1 MCMYPIIKRLLLD
14 SFHRTTYKCLCSSP
28 FIKKCIIQFD
38 LTAPKEKVSKL
49 TLCIPTHISIWYLF
63 FVDVCLTCLAWCD
76 KRSTTLFHASL
87 YGAPSHYLV
96 SFTSPSLSVCHCNWQ
111 LYQKTT
117 HKQTQAHQW
126 TRHNRMTKKTHFLS
140 VWPCQSFV
148 YSLCY
153 ALLSDDCLLHCR
165 RRSLRLASTT
175 VWFFSQSYLFILQLT
190 SPLQS

>member
-1 MCMYPIIKRLLLD
+1 MVAANSWSSITDFPLLCLNL
-14 SFHRTTYKCLCSSP
+14 TTYLFHLTVCDDLDVAVLCLVWVDW
-28 FIKKCIIQFD
+28 FF
-38 LTAPKEKVSKL
+38 L
-49 TLCIPTHISIWYLF
+49 LCG
-63 FVDVCLTCLAWCD
+63 CLSNLSWCD

-117 HKQTQAHQW
+117 HKQSQAHQW

-165 RRSLRLASTT
+165 RRPLRLASTT
-175 VWFFSQSYLFILQLT
+175 VWLFSQSYLFVLQLT